1 VLAVKKASMQT
12 TSSYQ
17 VMANDPKLL
26 ALEEFDDLY
35 DVVCETFIVLTGEH
49 LKFPLPHYWERGY
62 YREYSLV
69 INGES
74 DCGKTQ
80 VALSIAAWIAQKQQ
94 EKMNYQPYFIK
105 VGTVDSLRDCVSQG
119 LMRANVP
126 IVLDEVKLG
135 APRGGSQGTATLED
149 GKRLLESASS
159 SNVGARHH
167 DVPLHEDQPK
177 IFTSNAMSPNG
188 WHRDLPIDVF
198 EQTPQQRLQYCADV
212 KAIFKRAVFANVRS
226 SLISADLRRSYRE
239 ARFGNGASSSSSSS
253 ALPHRG

>member
-1 VLAVKKASMQT
+1 MLAVKKASMQT

-17 VMANDPKLL
+17 VMANNPKLL

-94 EKMNYQPYFIK
+94 EKMNHQPYFIK
-105 VGTVDSLRDCVSQG
+105 VGTVDSLRDCVQQG

-135 APRGGSQGTATLED
+135 ATRGGARGIATLED
-149 GKRLLESASS
+149 GKHLLESACSS
-159 SNVGARHH
+159 TVDARHA
-167 DVPLHEDQPK
+167 DIPMHENQPK
-177 IFTSNAMSPNG
+177 IFTSNAMTPNG
-188 WHRDLPIDVF
+188 WHCDLPMGVF
-198 EQTPQQRLQYCADV
+198 EHTPQQRMQYSADV
-212 KAIFKRAVFANVRS
+212 KAIFKRAVFAHVET
-226 SLISADLRRSYRE
+226 SLISTETRRAYRE
-239 ARFGNGASSSSSSS
+239 ARFGYGPSSSSSS
-253 ALPHRG
+253 APPQLG